1 MELPLKTSHIIVQGS
16 ISSMTSMIDMSAS
29 SNITAT
35 TTTEFLLGE
44 FMVNN
49 VAAWVN
55 LAILMLG
62 LITNP
67 LILIV
72 LRKNSVHV
80 KLTSNVLRRKLEVSF
95 TCTSTPFLYH
105 TW

>member
-16 ISSMTSMIDMSAS
+16 ILSMTNMTDMSAS
-29 SNITAT
+29 SNVTAT

-44 FMVNN
+44 FMVHN

-72 LRKNSVHV
+72 LRKKKIGTN
-80 KLTSNVLRRKLEVSF
+80 
-95 TCTSTPFLYH
+95 
-105 TW
+105 

>member
-1 MELPLKTSHIIVQGS
+1 MELPLKTSRIIVQGS
-16 ISSMTSMIDMSAS
+16 ISSMTNMTDMSAS
-29 SNITAT
+29 SNVTAT

-44 FMVNN
+44 FMVHN

-72 LRKNSVHV
+72 LRKKKIGSECS
-80 KLTSNVLRRKLEVSF
+80 LVLHIKQIDTIFAMFV
-95 TCTSTPFLYH
+95 
-105 TW
+105 

>member
-16 ISSMTSMIDMSAS
+16 ISSMTNMTDMSAS
-29 SNITAT
+29 SNVTAT

-44 FMVNN
+44 FMVHN
-49 VAAWVN
+49 VAAWVH

-72 LRKNSVHV
+72 LRKKKIGTN
-80 KLTSNVLRRKLEVSF
+80 
-95 TCTSTPFLYH
+95 
-105 TW
+105 